1 MARML
6 KHAVP
11 ARTAVACGSYDLN
24 KEMQRLRIFG
34 LYSHPGNGQ
43 APWKWAGWK
52 CSLGFG
58 FGRSLKPFRVG
69 EDFQAPEHGAPA
81 VPGLTLRLTA
91 DV

>member
-43 APWKWAGWK
+43 APWKWAGT
-52 CSLGFG
+52 LEMGRLEMLFG
-58 FGRSLKPFRVG
+58 VRLRAQS
-69 EDFQAPEHGAPA
+69 QAF
-81 VPGLTLRLTA
+81 
-91 DV
+91 